1 MKFHHVRL
9 SAAAIGMLAACVAA
23 LPLTAQGSTQLNG
36 GGAANADVSDPS
48 SVPITSV
55 SLFSSGVG
63 YFERQGSVRGS
74 GTLQFRVD
82 TANMDDLL
90 KSMILRDLDG
100 GKILGMNY
108 ASQDPLTRALAAF
121 AVNLSGDPSVADIL
135 NQLRGEEVEIT
146 ASETLRGRILGVESR
161 SVGGGVS
168 TRPDGSTIAP
178 VEKTF
183 LNLYSDRGMQ
193 SVSLDEVRAIRFV
206 RPELD
211 REVQLALSLIS
222 QGRNKDKKQVLVQ
235 YSGQGRRR
243 IQIGYLQE
251 MPVWKT
257 TYRLSSDP
265 GGLFVQGWALV
276 ENTTDEDWNGVKLN
290 LVAGRPISFKMDLY
304 SPIYLPRPELSLG
317 IAQAPVPPAYQQN
330 LAAGA
335 ARGMAKSAPAPSALR
350 EAPQYGAAADEAA
363 PSDFGLTQGV
373 ESSALAAQ
381 AGAFFQYTIGE
392 PVSIR
397 RRESAMVPIV
407 NQKIDGERLSVYNQQ
422 VDAVHPL
429 NGLKLKNSTGLY
441 LNAGP
446 ITVFEDGQYAGDAR
460 IENLAPGAE
469 RLISF
474 SVDLDTEVVPN
485 SRSIPDLL
493 VSAKI
498 DRGTLIITRTLR
510 RERDYTVKFDGTKAR
525 TLLLEYPLDSSWT
538 LVEPA
543 SPAERTRDFYRF
555 AVPLVPGKSSDLKV
569 VEKRNLDQRVVL
581 SSAGLDTIQIYQRA
595 NEVSASVRTALSKL
609 SSLRTQLAAIKRDS
623 EEVNRQLQQIYSDQS
638 RIRSNM
644 SSLDRTSALYNR
656 YVSTLNQQEDQ
667 ISKLKDQLA
676 ELKDREAAKQGEIDS
691 FLSSLSVD

>member
-1 MKFHHVRL
+1 MG
-9 SAAAIGMLAACVAA
+9 ALAALLAA
-23 LPLTAQGSTQLNG
+23 VPLMAQGSTQLNG
-36 GGAANADVSDPS
+36 ADGGASAAPAAAAS

-63 YFERQGSVRGS
+63 YFERQGMVRGS
-74 GTLQFRVD
+74 GALQFQVD
-82 TANMDDLL
+82 TTNMDDLL

-121 AVNLSGDPSVADIL
+121 AVNLSGDPSVAEIL

-146 ASETLRGRILGVESR
+146 ATETMKGKILGVESR
-161 SVGGGVS
+161 AAGGVIS
-168 TRPDGSTIAP
+168 PGQGSGGPEIVP

-183 LNLYSDRGMQ
+183 LNLYSDRGVQ
-193 SVSLDEVRAIRFV
+193 SVALDEVRAIRFT
-206 RPELD
+206 RKELD
-211 REVQLALSLIS
+211 REVQLALGLIA

-235 YSGQGRRR
+235 YSGQGQRRL
-243 IQIGYLQE
+243 QIGYLQE

-257 TYRLSSDP
+257 TYRLSSDT
-265 GGLFVQGWALV
+265 GGLFMQGWALV

-304 SPIYLPRPELSLG
+304 SPIYLPRPEVSLG

-330 LAAGA
+330 LGAGA
-335 ARGMAKSAPAPSALR
+335 AREMAKSAPAPAASRAA
-350 EAPQYGAAADEAA
+350 APQYGAAADEAA
-363 PSDFGLTQGV
+363 PGDFGLTQGI

-381 AGAFFQYTIGE
+381 AGAFFQYTINE

-407 NQKIDGERLSVYNQQ
+407 NEKIDGERLSVYNQQ
-422 VDAVHPL
+422 VDATHPL
-429 NGLKLKNSTGLY
+429 NGIRLKNSTGLY

-460 IENLAPGAE
+460 IENLAPGVD
-469 RLISF
+469 RLIGF
-474 SVDLDTEVVPN
+474 SVDLDTEVAPS

-498 DRGTLIITRTLR
+498 DRGTLIVTRTLR
-510 RERDYTVKFDGTKAR
+510 RERDYTVKFSGSKGR
-525 TLLLEYPLDSSWT
+525 TMLLEYPLDSTWT
-538 LVEPA
+538 LVEPG
-543 SPAERTRDFYRF
+543 SPAERTRNFYRF
-555 AVPLVPGKSSDLKV
+555 AVPLVPGKSSELKI

-595 NEVSASVRTALSKL
+595 TEVSASVRSALSRL
-609 SSLRTQLAAIKRDS
+609 SSLRTELAAIKRDS
-623 EEVNRQLQQIYSDQS
+623 DEVNRQLQQIYSDQS

-676 ELKDREAAKQGEIDS
+676 ELKDKEAAKQGEIDS
-691 FLSSLSVD
+691 FLSNLTVG